1 MDKYK
6 LEKKIHKTRDK
17 KRHKRDKTIK
27 RPIFH
32 KETPKKHLTHSYS
45 PTINQDL
52 ITLASIP
59 REDVDSCNL
68 KEAFQLKEP
77 LKIQIPN
84 KRYYMYNN
92 EICKEY
98 FKPEAEE
105 ILLANLKANKHV
117 DPKIIVPPIQSH
129 GNCWFNAFFVTF
141 FISDKGRKFFHFLR
155 QLMIKGIQKNKSP
168 IPNNLRDAFALLNF
182 AVDSCLQGSDFAYE
196 LDTNSIIFELFRQI
210 PDSYKEKYPQ
220 IVNVDDAGNPVTYY
234 MSIINYLNNNSIQL
248 LFLRYSDITW
258 KDTLANAIKNMSHLP
273 HIIIIEIFEDQAKK
287 FNRKPISF
295 KVNNTKYQLDSAVI
309 RDTEQEHFCAAIT
322 CEGKEMGYDGMSTR
336 RLVPFEWKKILNT
349 DYTWEFGGSN
359 HANGKPMQW
368 NFMKSY
374 QLLTYYRVE

>member
-1 MDKYK
+1 
-6 LEKKIHKTRDK
+6 
-17 KRHKRDKTIK
+17 
-27 RPIFH
+27 
-32 KETPKKHLTHSYS
+32 
-45 PTINQDL
+45 
-52 ITLASIP
+52 
-59 REDVDSCNL
+59 
-68 KEAFQLKEP
+68 
-77 LKIQIPN
+77 
-84 KRYYMYNN
+84 
-92 EICKEY
+92 
-98 FKPEAEE
+98 
-105 ILLANLKANKHV
+105 
-117 DPKIIVPPIQSH
+117 
-129 GNCWFNAFFVTF
+129 
-141 FISDKGRKFFHFLR
+141 
-155 QLMIKGIQKNKSP
+155 
-168 IPNNLRDAFALLNF
+168 
-182 AVDSCLQGSDFAYE
+182 
-196 LDTNSIIFELFRQI
+196 
-210 PDSYKEKYPQ
+210 
-220 IVNVDDAGNPVTYY
+220 